1 MNRKSFMQ
9 HTLGAIGTGLLANFL
24 PNSVF
29 AEGSEPGEGKSS
41 FVLNNVKLETGFVRD
56 DVEVTSTQ
64 TALYTIHIEDGVF
77 KTISKQT
84 AAANAIDAKE
94 NLMIPSTKDMHIH
107 LDKTYYGGPWKAKSL
122 RQKSVKD
129 MIALEQ
135 NIIPGLLKT
144 STYRAEKLIELLQSK
159 GTDYARSHVNIEPTS
174 QLQSLKNLQIA
185 IENKKGGFGVEIVA
199 FPQHGV
205 YYTKSD
211 QLLKEAAQMDIDFI
225 GGVDPFTIDGSI
237 ERTIDFTVQ
246 TAVDYHKGID
256 IHLHEMVPSGIKTVE
271 YLIAKV
277 NENPVL
283 MGKTYISHCFA
294 LSTLP
299 TPELTA
305 IIEKLANA
313 KIGVVSTIPIGKI
326 YMPIPQLIKG
336 GVNVMTGTDCVTD
349 HWQPFGTGSM
359 IQKANRMA
367 EMYGKSDEYGLSR
380 CLKIATRGLTPL
392 DDDGKMQWPKVG
404 DKADFILISAAS
416 SAEVVARNA
425 PVNALYRGGKK
436 VYQAQQV

>member
-1 MNRKSFMQ
+1 MNRKSFV
-9 HTLGAIGTGLLANFL
+9 HHALGTIGTGVLASIL
-24 PNSVF
+24 PNSVL
-29 AEGSEPGEGKSS
+29 ATGNETGEEKSS
-41 FVLNNVKLETGFVRD
+41 FFLKNVKLETGFTKD
-56 DVEVTSTQ
+56 DLEVTATQ
-64 TALYTIHIEDGVF
+64 TALFNIQIENGLF
-77 KTISKQT
+77 KKISKQHGT
-84 AAANAIDAKE
+84 DKAIDANE
-94 NLMIPSTKDMHIH
+94 NLMLPSTKDMHIH

-135 NIIPGLLKT
+135 KILPEMLKT

-159 GTDYARSHVNIEPTS
+159 GTDFARSHVNIEPTS

-185 IENKKGGFGVEIVA
+185 IENKKSSFGVEIVA

-246 TAVDYHKGID
+246 TALDYNKGID
-256 IHLHEMVPSGIKTVE
+256 IHLHEMGPSGVETIK

-277 NENPVL
+277 NENPGL

-294 LSTLP
+294 LSTLQGDD
-299 TPELTA
+299 LTA

-313 KIGVVSTIPIGKI
+313 KIGIVSTIPIGKI

-336 GVNVMTGTDCVTD
+336 GVNVMTGTDCVVD

-367 EMYGKSDEYGLSR
+367 EMYGKSDEYSLSR

-404 DKADFILISAAS
+404 DKADFILLSAAS
-416 SAEVVARNA
+416 SAEVVARNT
-425 PVNALYRGGKK
+425 PVNALFRGGKK
-436 VYQAQQV
+436 VYQALQA